1 MSNKF
6 NYSSI
11 GKTVDGTT
19 FCSGVETLA
28 ENIIEDS
35 EDDSMIVFPS
45 ATGWASLRSSSYR
58 MTTENA
64 ELHLPFSI
72 YKIKKVY
79 LRPAKEKVTLRV
91 ATGYM
96 GGTTDLELNI
106 SEFKDRNGDSFVLDI
121 TDLVV
126 MKKEWEALPLATSI
140 NDYKE
145 NIVKDNTF
153 YWEQGSNIIPVLSTI
168 YKISQLNSSGIVDES
183 PVYTRLLSRL
193 NKTIENNSYIYTHVG
208 DGWEQEYDLF
218 EEFGVSTFL
227 PYYDIRKWQF
237 RIEYVPM
244 SSKTKIRARKNA
256 PTKEEY
262 IQPFNQRAEINAAS
276 AFGKNMYLTAQKT
289 GCKEI
294 KIVKNYTRLND
305 IPPLGALVRHHGK
318 KYRLV
323 ANHYDITNTVYVK
336 VTHTLSENWSE
347 KSKHVAVDQ
356 KYRNWSIPQDT
367 LWRNIYWEDYLR
379 VGTSLKRGEDVTGGI
394 ALEHIM
400 QVLSVTSSSDVTVD
414 TFSWYTYDTV
424 FGNIDVDDK
433 EDSEVNA
440 ELRGASIP
448 CSTYGIANSM
458 IFSASFKDNLS
469 AGLRASAWGE
479 DYLCEETLYC
489 KADGTLDNVNVI
501 LGKGCG
507 VAASFEIND
516 SMKDYQS
523 IALAE
528 LEIVQNVVY
537 PAILRLPVGS
547 DDYAFANK
555 VQTPVFDEKFCVYK
569 DPGEAIKFT
578 YQIHLIGEDDCV
590 FGNKFAEHNPLIKDW
605 KGKNRTF
612 RVWLLTHYVREGVD
626 VLETITGD
634 EYRKKTE
641 EWQFFDVEPEEQ
653 TSDDISIYGNVF
665 KLTLKLAIS
674 EDLKETKYKAWAIT
688 DEKNNLYVACN
699 DKEITTLYFQLH
711 HKR

>member
-35 EDDSMIVFPS
+35 EDDSVIVFPS

-64 ELHLPFSI
+64 EAHLHLPI
-72 YKIKKVY
+72 YKINQILIKFDNMKFKW
-79 LRPAKEKVTLRV
+79 KEETEQEASLSDFKNSE
-91 ATGYM
+91 GQS
-96 GGTTDLELNI
+96 I
-106 SEFKDRNGDSFVLDI
+106 SEIDI
-121 TDLVV
+121 TNFVV
-126 MKKEWEALPLATSI
+126 NAKEWEALPIA
-140 NDYKE
+140 E
-145 NIVKDNTF
+145 NGESEGFPKYCFGFFKDNTF
-153 YWEQGSNIIPVLSTI
+153 YWEQGSSKIPFLSTVYTKGTTI
-168 YKISQLNSSGIVDES
+168 LGGIFADQTPSYERLVRTIFYKIGSDYTYQTHLISLKNVAKRVFSIVCD
-183 PVYTRLLSRL
+183 V
-193 NKTIENNSYIYTHVG
+193 
-208 DGWEQEYDLF
+208 
-218 EEFGVSTFL
+218 
-227 PYYDIRKWQF
+227 RKWQF

-294 KIVKNYTRLND
+294 KLVKNYTRLND
-305 IPPLGALVRHHGK
+305 IPPLGALVRHNGK

-356 KYRNWSIPQDT
+356 KYRNWPIPQDT
-367 LWRNIYWEDYLR
+367 LWRNLYWEDYLR
-379 VGTSLKRGEDVTGGI
+379 VGTSRKRGEDVTGGI

-400 QVLSVTSSSDVTVD
+400 QVLSITSSADVTVD

-424 FGNIDVDDK
+424 LGNVEVVD
-433 EDSEVNA
+433 NA

-469 AGLRASAWGE
+469 AGLRASAWEE
-479 DYLCEETLYC
+479 DNYLCEETLYC

-507 VAASFEIND
+507 VAASFEIDDNM
-516 SMKDYQS
+516 SVNQS
-523 IALAE
+523 TTVGL
-528 LEIVQNVVY
+528 LESVQNVVY
-537 PAILRLPVGS
+537 PAILRLPV
-547 DDYAFANK
+547 DTDYAFANM

-569 DPGEAIKFT
+569 DAGEAIKFT

-605 KGKNRTF
+605 KGTNRTL

-626 VLETITGD
+626 VLETTTGD
-634 EYRKKTE
+634 EYREKDE
-641 EWQFFDVEPEEQ
+641 EWKFFDVEPEEQ
-653 TSDDISIYGNVF
+653 TSSEISVYGDVF

-674 EDLKETKYKAWAIT
+674 EYLKEPKYKAWAIT
-688 DEKNNLYVACN
+688 DENNNLYVACN
-699 DKEITTLYFQLH
+699 DKAITTLYFQLH